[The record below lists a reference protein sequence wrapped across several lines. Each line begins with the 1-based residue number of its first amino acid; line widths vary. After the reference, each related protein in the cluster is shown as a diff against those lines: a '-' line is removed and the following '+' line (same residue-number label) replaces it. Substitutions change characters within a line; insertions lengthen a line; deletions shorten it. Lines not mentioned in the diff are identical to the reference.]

1 MTHFPVLSV
10 HFNSDDYPYD
20 YHLAIWKNEGVGT
33 CLYYIREDD
42 IPSHFDQFLTVG
54 QTLRWIHTGKV
65 DTEYR
70 WNDIDFFSGSDLQK
84 KCVLGMRWE
93 ELLDSGMASPL
104 PLMMT
109 IRFPGRRNTS
119 ADEIGFVSRKIG
131 CSV

>member
-1 MTHFPVLSV
+1 MTHFPVLSI

-20 YHLAIWKNEGVGT
+20 YHLAIWKNGGVGI
-33 CLYYIREDD
+33 CLFYIREDD

-54 QTLRWIHTGKV
+54 QTLRWIHTGKA

-84 KCVLGMRWE
+84 KCVLDMRWE

>member
-1 MTHFPVLSV
+1 MTHFPVFSV

-33 CLYYIREDD
+33 CLFYILEDEAS
-42 IPSHFDQFLTVG
+42 SHFDQFLTVG
-54 QTLRWIHTGKV
+54 QTLRWIHTGKA
-65 DTEYR
+65 DTEYG
-70 WNDIDFFSGSDLQK
+70 WQDIDFFSGSDLQK
-84 KCVLGMRWE
+84 KYVLDMRWE
-93 ELLDSGMASPL
+93 ELVDSGIASPL

-119 ADEIGFVSRKIG
+119 NTEIGFVSRKIG